1 MRVTLSTSIRGL
13 QRSNATCL
21 FFVERLSLSVY
32 VLYKIGDLSDGLK
45 ERRLRMNITIVKR
58 KTLKKKKFIIT
69 SWNFVDV
76 KIE

>member
-1 MRVTLSTSIRGL
+1 M
-13 QRSNATCL
+13 
-21 FFVERLSLSVY
+21 SVY